1 MADEKTPYKAP
12 SVASEAVLLASE
24 TLPDDTPVVRG
35 YDFNQGVNYEAL
47 LKSYFTT
54 GFQATNLALAV
65 NEINRMLRWSLADE
79 PVGEDEDDDLKS
91 PEARSKVK
99 CTIFLGY
106 TSNLISSGL
115 RDVIRFLVQHKLVS
129 AIVTTGGGIEEDL
142 MKCFT
147 PAYLGD
153 FNLSGATLRKKGI
166 NRIGNT
172 LVPNNNYVRF
182 EEFLTPIL
190 NKMVEEQ
197 KTMENP
203 FWSPSTII
211 ARLGQEIN
219 HPDSVYYW
227 AWKNEIP
234 VFCPALTD
242 GSIGDM
248 IFFHSFNHPGLIVDL
263 VSDIRKIN
271 SIALQ
276 SRKTGMIILG
286 GGVVKHHIC
295 NANLMRNGADFAVL
309 INTAQEF
316 DGSDAGA
323 RPDEAVSWGKIRMDA
338 KPVKVY
344 CDATLAFP
352 LLVAQT
358 FAPHVEAL
366 KAAQEAQQ
374 AQENSKPKNKGG
386 KGKR

>member
-1 MADEKTPYKAP
+1 M
-12 SVASEAVLLASE
+12 
-24 TLPDDTPVVRG
+24 G
-35 YDFNQGVNYEAL
+35 
-47 LKSYFTT
+47 
-54 GFQATNLALAV
+54 
-65 NEINRMLRWSLADE
+65 
-79 PVGEDEDDDLKS
+79 
-91 PEARSKVK
+91 
-99 CTIFLGY
+99 
-106 TSNLISSGL
+106 
-115 RDVIRFLVQHKLVS
+115 
-129 AIVTTGGGIEEDL
+129 
-142 MKCFT
+142 
-147 PAYLGD
+147 
-153 FNLSGATLRKKGI
+153 
-166 NRIGNT
+166 
-172 LVPNNNYVRF
+172 
-182 EEFLTPIL
+182 
-190 NKMVEEQ
+190 EQ